1 MKTLSG
7 IALVLFLATTTN
19 LQAAKPFCG
28 ELDPPGQYGPFDYRV
43 ADKDELYM
51 VESAHFSANI
61 RNLESGNDAFLGGE
75 LSYALE
81 AFPNHYPALQAFV
94 KLSLREK
101 NTKPQGANFTVECYF
116 NRAIRW
122 RSDDA
127 IVRMLYASYV
137 TKFKRY
143 DDALEQYQV
152 ALRLQPENANLNYNI
167 GLLYLKRKNYEQ
179 SVVYAKKAYGLGF
192 PLSGLRNKLKR
203 AGKWD
208 GTLDES
214 ADEEKDESVDEDV

>member
-19 LQAAKPFCG
+19 LQAAKLFCG
-28 ELDPPGQYGPFDYRV
+28 ELNPPGQYGPFDYRV
-43 ADKDELYM
+43 AGKDKLYM
-51 VESAHFSANI
+51 VEKVHFSENI
-61 RNLESGNDAFLGGE
+61 RNLKRGNGGFLGGDI
-75 LSYALE
+75 SYTLMV
-81 AFPNHYPALQAFV
+81 FPNHYPALQALV

-101 NTKPQGANFTVECYF
+101 NTKPQGASFTVECFF

-122 RSDDA
+122 SPDDG
-127 IVRMLYASYV
+127 IVWMLYANYL
-137 TKFKRY
+137 TEFKRY

-152 ALRLQPENANLNYNI
+152 ALMLQPENANFNYNI

-192 PLSGLRNKLKR
+192 PLSGLRNKLKI

-214 ADEEKDESVDEDV
+214 ADEEKEESVDEDV

>member
-1 MKTLSG
+1 
-7 IALVLFLATTTN
+7 
-19 LQAAKPFCG
+19 
-28 ELDPPGQYGPFDYRV
+28 
-43 ADKDELYM
+43 M

-81 AFPNHYPALQAFV
+81 AFPNHYPALQTLV